1 MADETLRTINDI
13 INMYNGNVGVGTSV
27 PQNLLHIEGGIYTY
41 QLGNMNSNIDMQ
53 QTVLANAKSLYA
65 STIVTTPRIAS
76 LTSNIDLTYSTLT
89 NINTIAVDNLT
100 AVTNGNIYFSGKSL
114 SNIEN
119 MYVSKDVFISGSLR
133 ASNLE
138 IFGETTLLQTTTCN
152 TDQFTITNYNT
163 GPALVVTQQGTTSP
177 VATFRSA
184 SGTDPAL
191 FINNTGWV
199 GLGTET
205 VNSQLHVWDTAS
217 ATVDTIEIIEATNA
231 ARQAQLKLQNV
242 QTNATLTALT
252 SGTVTLAN
260 NGAFPLTLGTNGTD
274 KIRID
279 SAGNV
284 GVGTNSAA
292 YGIHLYNASAP
303 VAEQIQTGGA
313 FTASLNMKNTASQFS
328 IDTTTTS
335 TSLSN
340 VNAFPLTFGTSAT
353 ERVRIDAAGN
363 VGMGTT
369 SPAFNLHMYRVATAA
384 TEQIETAGAFNATLN
399 LVNNAS
405 TFGIVTGTTLTS
417 LTNTNALPLTFGTAA
432 TEIMR
437 IDGTGNIG
445 IGTNAPAY
453 DLHLYETSRQI
464 TEHIQTAGAFN
475 VNLNMV
481 NNASQFSINATTTST
496 SLSNVNAFPLT
507 FGTTATERMRIDAIG
522 NVGIGTTSPI
532 YDLHLYELA
541 KSATEQIESGGA
553 FNANLNMVNNA
564 SQFSI
569 NATTTST
576 SLSNVNAFPL
586 TFGTTATE
594 RMRIAANGNIG
605 IGSTT
610 PAYFVDIYGPA
621 GTTPFSASNNSY
633 TVMRNIVSIQH
644 SGYSKYSFNI
654 NRVLGAA
661 LTASGGTTQ
670 HTFLY
675 TISWTNAVTAASL
688 PIRIETNLNVA
699 ENSTPS
705 SYWRKDTN
713 IINPN
718 TRLVLGT
725 GVNQAIASGTVLV
738 AGTTPI
744 SFANSTTTATQVTH
758 GFGAKSGTTPLALGR
773 IYVSIDVYAPSEL
786 GDFKITYVNFT

>member
-1 MADETLRTINDI
+1 MADPTLRTINDTI
-13 INMYNGNVGVGTSV
+13 HIYNGNVGIGSSS

-53 QTVLANAKSLYA
+53 QTVLANASSLYA

-114 SNIEN
+114 SNIAN
-119 MYVSKDVFISGSLR
+119 MYVSKDVFISGNLR

-163 GPALVVTQQGTTSP
+163 GPALVVTQQGTSSP

-191 FINNTGWV
+191 FINNNGWV

-252 SGTVTLAN
+252 SGTVTLVN

-284 GVGTNSAA
+284 GVGTNSAS

-363 VGMGTT
+363 VG
-369 SPAFNLHMYRVATAA
+369 
-384 TEQIETAGAFNATLN
+384 
-399 LVNNAS
+399 
-405 TFGIVTGTTLTS
+405 
-417 LTNTNALPLTFGTAA
+417 
-432 TEIMR
+432 
-437 IDGTGNIG
+437 

-453 DLHLYETSRQI
+453 DLHLYETSRQV

-507 FGTTATERMRIDAIG
+507 FGTSATERMRIDATG
-522 NVGIGTTSPI
+522 NVGIGTT
-532 YDLHLYELA
+532 
-541 KSATEQIESGGA
+541 
-553 FNANLNMVNNA
+553 N
-564 SQFSI
+564 
-569 NATTTST
+569 
-576 SLSNVNAFPL
+576 
-586 TFGTTATE
+586 
-594 RMRIAANGNIG
+594 
-605 IGSTT
+605 
-610 PAYFVDIYGPA
+610 PAYVVDIYGPA
-621 GTTPFSASNNSY
+621 GATQFSASNTY
-633 TVMRNIVSIQH
+633 TTVRNIFSIRT
-644 SGYSKYSFNI
+644 SGINKFSFNI
-654 NRVLGAA
+654 NRVLGSIVASNGGSG
-661 LTASGGTTQ
+661 TA
-670 HTFLY
+670 HTFVYL
-675 TISWTNAVTAASL
+675 ISWTNAQTVASL
-688 PIRIETNLNVA
+688 PIRIESSFNVA

-705 SYWRKDTN
+705 SYFRSDIN
-713 IINPN
+713 VINPN

-744 SFANSTTTATQVTH
+744 AFANSTTTATQVTH
-758 GFGAKSGTTPLALGR
+758 GFFAKSATTALVNGR
-773 IYVSIDVYAPSEL
+773 IYVNIDVFAPQEL
-786 GDFKITYVNFT
+786 GDVSITYVNYT